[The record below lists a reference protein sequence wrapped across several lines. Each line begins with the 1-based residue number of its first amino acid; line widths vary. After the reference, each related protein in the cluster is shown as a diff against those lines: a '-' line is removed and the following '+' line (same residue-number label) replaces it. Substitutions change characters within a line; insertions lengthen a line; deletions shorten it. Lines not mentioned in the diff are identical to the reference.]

1 MEIKTQQLDH
11 AIFWLKNTIEI
22 YKIDKTFSY
31 IFDIVNDENEGVYN
45 HVNWYAR
52 ETSIQLRLQLLL
64 LNKSNLLDYPA
75 LIYMENSAPIL
86 QYGRN
91 TINLNDLTEGGD
103 FLFYVAK
110 EIGVCDFIYRQKN
123 FRERLK
129 YYAEMKL
136 TKD

>member
-75 LIYMENSAPIL
+75 LIYMENSAPI
-86 QYGRN
+86 
-91 TINLNDLTEGGD
+91 
-103 FLFYVAK
+103 
-110 EIGVCDFIYRQKN
+110 
-123 FRERLK
+123 
-129 YYAEMKL
+129 
-136 TKD
+136 